1 MVCFIRCLFWEV
13 PRAAVMR
20 SSMDGQCG
28 RGINESIVVAAVT
41 VVIVVNAVVVVT
53 VVIEVTVFSS
63 VPPDEP
69 GYGEEQV
76 KNELVT
82 TLLSGCMSFCMSLS
96 AKRTP
101 VMARIMSAESVAF
114 LGTPGMLG
122 AAANRYVS
130 RRNKGVRCWWQEVQC
145 CVAVQNVCSAA
156 CGFVS
161 FARGKH
167 RKLRPAPKERPE
179 SAPQGGRPGWDEE
192 EAARGLAWPRGP
204 GEKKFFVE

>member
-1 MVCFIRCLFWEV
+1 MFHKMPILGGPAR
-13 PRAAVMR
+13 RGHAVLL
-20 SSMDGQCG
+20 DGQCG
-28 RGINESIVVAAVT
+28 RGINESIVVAAVI
-41 VVIVVNAVVVVT
+41 VVIVVCAVAVVI
-53 VVIEVTVFSS
+53 VVIVVTVFSS

-69 GYGEEQV
+69 GYEEEQV
-76 KNELVT
+76 TNKLVT
-82 TLLSGCMSFCMSLS
+82 TMLSGCMSFCMSLS

-122 AAANRYVS
+122 AAANRHVS

-161 FARGKH
+161 LARGKH
-167 RKLRPAPKERPE
+167 RRLRPAPKERPE
-179 SAPQGGRPGWDEE
+179 SAPQGGRHGWAEE
-192 EAARGLAWPRGP
+192 EAARASHGRGGP
-204 GEKKFFVE
+204 EKRSF